1 MKQPNRNARFT
12 FFLVLAMSGLITA
25 LVFNGIASVTGQDYI
40 GAWFGSAVDLVLSTD
55 LLIVAIAGSA
65 FMIFEAKRLGMKRV
79 WLYILASGV
88 TAFAFTFPLFLAM
101 RERKLAQLEASTT
114 S

>member
-65 FMIFEAKRLGMKRV
+65 FMIFEAKRLGIKRV